1 MELDMAQLADI
12 GEIKSRAEA
21 VNLSIKRLAKRG
33 QVDPSTLYRAA
44 SGRGGNNGTTLRKM
58 CEVLEAEEIRAAL
71 HLLALPHV
79 KAAIA
84 DPDGAA

>member
-1 MELDMAQLADI
+1 MAQLADI
-12 GEIKSRAEA
+12 GEIKCRAEA

-44 SGRGGNNGTTLRKM
+44 SGKGSNNGATLRKM
-58 CEVLEAEEIRAAL
+58 CEVLEAEEIRAAR

-79 KAAIA
+79 RAALEPA
-84 DPDGAA
+84 DAA